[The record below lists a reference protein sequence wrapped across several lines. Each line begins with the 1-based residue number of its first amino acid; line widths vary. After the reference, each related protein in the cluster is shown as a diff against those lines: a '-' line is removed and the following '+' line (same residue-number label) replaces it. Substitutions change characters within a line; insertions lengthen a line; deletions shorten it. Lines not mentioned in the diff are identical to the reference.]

1 MPLLVHIEGGGE
13 VLRVGE
19 AIQGGTAVGVIIC
32 LDTVIMV
39 LLQGNL
45 AITAQEEGDIP
56 VRLEKVA
63 IEEVGGLVIAIEE
76 EEEGIMAAA
85 VVTAVAGEVLAEV
98 VVVVAI
104 VGVDLHPVVVEMVD
118 LVTIIA
124 LMSTI
129 RLVKHT
135 KVHMPLLCLLRL
147 MIIRIVMVA
156 TVVGAMVL
164 KDLILGIHDG
174 SKRSKVDE
182 EGVVVVAMEAG
193 EVEAVGEDADGK

>member
-1 MPLLVHIEGGGE
+1 M
-13 VLRVGE
+13 
-19 AIQGGTAVGVIIC
+19 
-32 LDTVIMV
+32 
-39 LLQGNL
+39 
-45 AITAQEEGDIP
+45 
-56 VRLEKVA
+56 
-63 IEEVGGLVIAIEE
+63 
-76 EEEGIMAAA
+76 
-85 VVTAVAGEVLAEV
+85 AGEVLAEV

-104 VGVDLHPVVVEMVD
+104 VGVDLHPVVVELVD